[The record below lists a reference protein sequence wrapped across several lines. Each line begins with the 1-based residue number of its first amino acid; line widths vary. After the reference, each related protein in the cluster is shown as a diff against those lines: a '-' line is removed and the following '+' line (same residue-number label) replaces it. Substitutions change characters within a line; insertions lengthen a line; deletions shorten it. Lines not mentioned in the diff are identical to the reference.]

1 MESTRMDAFDR
12 AACDAGFV
20 LDPAQRAAAERL
32 AALDLAAGRGVY
44 LWGPVGRGKT
54 WLMDVFRD
62 GLGEVAT
69 RRVHFHDFFRRLHT
83 LAHSDGIERAMDLM
97 LDRCEILFFDEFHV
111 HDVGDGALLTRLLG
125 ALRERGATLVVTS
138 NYPPDGL
145 MPNPLFHETFVPT
158 IEVLKERMEIVEVSG
173 AVDYRGPG
181 TGARRFG
188 AGRYLPDAA
197 ALKWPTAGDRVT
209 LRPTTQ
215 PITALSAA
223 GDLVWFEFADLC
235 ERPTST
241 LDYLSLAAAF
251 PRWVLSG
258 MPQIIDASPDGVQRF
273 CNVVDILHDQDTE
286 LTVVGADWRA
296 SGPEP
301 VAGGL
306 DLARTRS
313 RLALLG

>member
-1 MESTRMDAFDR
+1 MKSIRVDAFDR
-12 AACDAGFV
+12 AAHGAGFV

-32 AALDLAAGRGVY
+32 AAMDPGTGRGIY

-54 WLMDVFRD
+54 WLMDVFRENIR
-62 GLGEVAT
+62 GAAT
-69 RRVHFHDFFRRLHT
+69 RRVHFHEFFRRLHE
-83 LAHSDGIERAMDLM
+83 LAHTDGIDRAMDRL
-97 LDRCEILFFDEFHV
+97 LGRCEILFFDEFHV

-125 ALRERGATLVVTS
+125 VLRKRKVTLVVTS

-158 IEVLKERMEIVEVSG
+158 IELLKARMEVVEVAGALDYRASGSG
-173 AVDYRGPG
+173 ARG
-181 TGARRFG
+181 FG
-188 AGRYLPDAA
+188 AGRYLSDAA
-197 ALKWPTAGDRVT
+197 ALQWPAAGDRVT

-241 LDYLSLAAAF
+241 LDYLSLAAAY

-258 MPQIIDASPDGVQRF
+258 MPRMADASPDGVQRF
-273 CNVVDILHDQDTE
+273 CNVVDILHDQDAE
-286 LTVVGADWRA
+286 LTLVGADWRVQD
-296 SGPEP
+296 PEP

>member
-1 MESTRMDAFDR
+1 MKSIRVDAFDR
-12 AACDAGFV
+12 AAQGAGFV

-32 AALDLAAGRGVY
+32 AAMDLKTGRGIY

-54 WLMDVFRD
+54 WLMDVFHD
-62 GLGEVAT
+62 GMSGVPT
-69 RRVHFHDFFRRLHT
+69 VRVHFHEFFRRLHE
-83 LAHSDGIERAMDLM
+83 LAHTEGIDRA
-97 LDRCEILFFDEFHV
+97 LDRLLGRSKILFFDEFHV

-125 ALRERGATLVVTS
+125 ALGKRKVTLVVTS

-145 MPNPLFHETFVPT
+145 MPNPLFHDTFVPT
-158 IEVLKERMEIVEVSG
+158 IEVLKARMEVVEVAG
-173 AVDYRGPG
+173 AVDYRGQ
-181 TGARRFG
+181 GAGGRRFG
-188 AGRYLPDAA
+188 AGRYLSDAA
-197 ALKWPTAGDRVT
+197 GLQWPAAGDRVT

-215 PITALSAA
+215 AITALSAA

-241 LDYLSLAAAF
+241 LDYLSLAAAY

-258 MPQIIDASPDGVQRF
+258 VPRMADASPDGVQRF

-286 LTVVGADWRA
+286 LTLVGADWRVP
-296 SGPEP
+296 GPEP

-306 DLARTRS
+306 DLTRTRS

>member
-1 MESTRMDAFDR
+1 MKSIRVDAFDR
-12 AACDAGFV
+12 AARGAGFV

-32 AALDLAAGRGVY
+32 AAMNPATGRGIY

-54 WLMDVFRD
+54 WLMDVFRESI
-62 GLGEVAT
+62 GGRT
-69 RRVHFHDFFRRLHT
+69 RRVHFHEFFRRLHA
-83 LAHSDGIERAMDLM
+83 LAHAEGIERAMDL
-97 LDRCEILFFDEFHV
+97 LLERCEVLFFDEFHV
-111 HDVGDGALLTRLLG
+111 HDVGDGALLTRLL
-125 ALRERGATLVVTS
+125 AELRKRRVTLVVTS

-145 MPNPLFHETFVPT
+145 MPNPLFHEMFVPT
-158 IEVLKERMEIVEVSG
+158 IEVLKERMEVVEVAG
-173 AVDYRGPG
+173 GVDYRGPG
-181 TGARRFG
+181 TDARRFG
-188 AGRYLPDAA
+188 AGRYLSDVA
-197 ALKWPTAGDRVT
+197 ALQWPAAGDRVT

-223 GDLVWFEFADLC
+223 GDLVWFEFEDLC

-241 LDYLSLAAAF
+241 LDYLSLAATY

-258 MPQIIDASPDGVQRF
+258 VPRMVDASPDGVQRF

-286 LTVVGADWRA
+286 LTLVGEDWRVP
-296 SGPEP
+296 GPGP
-301 VAGGL
+301 VRGGL

>member
-1 MESTRMDAFDR
+1 MKPIRVDVFDR
-12 AACDAGFV
+12 AAHDAGFV
-20 LDPAQRAAAERL
+20 LDSAQRAAAERL
-32 AALDLAAGRGVY
+32 AAMDPATGRGIY

-54 WLMDVFRD
+54 WLMDVFRE
-62 GLGEVAT
+62 GLGGVPS
-69 RRVHFHDFFRRLHT
+69 RRVHFHEFFRRLHELVHT
-83 LAHSDGIERAMDLM
+83 DGIERAMDL
-97 LDRCEILFFDEFHV
+97 LLGRCKVLFFDEFHV
-111 HDVGDGALLTRLLG
+111 HDVGDGALLTRLL
-125 ALRERGATLVVTS
+125 AVLRKRRVTLVVTS

-158 IEVLKERMEIVEVSG
+158 IEVLKERMEIVEVAG
-173 AVDYRGPG
+173 AVDYRESG
-181 TGARRFG
+181 TAGRRFG
-188 AGRYLPDAA
+188 AGRYLSDAA
-197 ALKWPTAGDRVT
+197 GLQWPAAADRVT

-241 LDYLSLAAAF
+241 LDYLSLAAAY

-258 MPQIIDASPDGVQRF
+258 VPRMADASPDGVQRF
-273 CNVVDILHDQDTE
+273 CNVVDILHDQDAE
-286 LTVVGADWRA
+286 LTLVGADWRV